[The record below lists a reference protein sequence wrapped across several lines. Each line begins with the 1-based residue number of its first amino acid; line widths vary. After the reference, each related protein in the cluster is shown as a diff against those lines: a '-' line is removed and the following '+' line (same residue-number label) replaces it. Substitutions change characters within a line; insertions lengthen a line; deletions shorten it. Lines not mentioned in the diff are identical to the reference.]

1 MLTKDWLE
9 MLTKEWLEMLTKEWL
24 EMLSEEWLESILQL
38 MVLAKCV
45 PYTPFPLAK
54 QFCTHAADVT

>member
-1 MLTKDWLE
+1 MLTQ
-9 MLTKEWLEMLTKEWL
+9 EWLEMLTKEWL